1 MAFYRPDRAMGVILE
16 DRIRSL
22 ELDGRPGLG
31 SQLSICWLRYDRS
44 LVGSAD
50 SLSDPAAFWAEPA
63 AGASWRGD
71 QAAYPASVVKLFI
84 LAGVEAWLQRC
95 LIEDSDE
102 LRRAMA
108 DMIRDSSNDATSL
121 LVDVLSGT
129 TSGPELPEVPFRAWV
144 AQRQLLNQ
152 WFVGL
157 AWPELKG
164 CNLCQ
169 KTWGDG
175 PYGRERQFYG
185 PALENRNRLNVEA
198 TARLLHAIV
207 AGSCVSPPASAR
219 MRQLL
224 QRSLDSTERAADPEN
239 QVDGFLGEGLPQG
252 ARLWSKAGWMS
263 QARHDAAYVEIDGHQ
278 PFLLVVFTEGAERA
292 GDGSLLPGLAKSLSE
307 ACRREICPGA

>member
-1 MAFYRPDRAMGVILE
+1 MAFYRPDGVMGAILE

-22 ELDGRPGLG
+22 EREGRPGLSG
-31 SQLSICWLRYDRS
+31 QISVCWLRYDRS
-44 LVGSAD
+44 LIGRAD
-50 SLSDPAAFWAEPA
+50 ALSDPAAFWAEPM
-63 AGASWRGD
+63 AGAGWRGD
-71 QAAYPASVVKLFI
+71 QPAYPASVVKLFL

-95 LIEDSDE
+95 LLEDSAE

-121 LVDVLSGT
+121 LVDMLSGT
-129 TSGPELPEVPFRAWV
+129 TSGPDLPEAQLRAWI

-152 WFVGL
+152 WLAGL
-157 AWPELKG
+157 GWPELKG
-164 CNLCQ
+164 CNVCQ

-185 PALENRNRLNVEA
+185 PALENRNRLSAEA

-207 AGSCVSPPASAR
+207 AGSCISPPACSR

-224 QRSLDSTERAADPEN
+224 RRSLERADRSADPEN
-239 QVDGFLGEGLPQG
+239 QVDGFLGEGLPEG

-263 QARHDAAYVEIDGHQ
+263 QARHDAAYVEIDGYL
-278 PFLLVVFTEGAERA
+278 PFLLVVFSEGRERA
-292 GDGSLLPGLAKSLSE
+292 GDGKLLPALARDLSE
-307 ACRREICPGA
+307 ACRREASLDG